1 MTRTAFASLGILA
14 VLAAPPSVVH
24 AQAPSDVTRFQQ
36 QQVGNVIGGG
46 GASLSGGGDDR
57 TIVYSG
63 GGAGG
68 GGAFAQLGRTVTFA
82 GSTGGG
88 NSGGG
93 GPYFTYG
100 ALPANAVGREAWLIG
115 GGDDASVVYSNPV
128 VSRR

>member
-1 MTRTAFASLGILA
+1 MTRTVFASLGILA
-14 VLAAPPSVVH
+14 VLAVAPSMVH

-36 QQVGNVIGGG
+36 QQAGNVIGGG

-57 TIVYSG
+57 AIVYSG
-63 GGAGG
+63 AGAGAG
-68 GGAFAQLGRTVTFA
+68 SAFAQLGRTVTFA

-88 NSGGG
+88 DSGGG

-100 ALPANAVGREAWLIG
+100 APPASAVGREAWLIG